1 MTHYTINEVTSEKS
15 DITFH
20 GIPYAD
26 ADRTGHWSIWA
37 ISLLFQANRAV
48 GMTNSFMYMD
58 KLRIKNVGHVI
69 TKQILDINPLV
80 YRYTYKTPIKLR
92 FLMEMKEV
100 GNSSIIFGTALYDE
114 ETGIKLAQNLLK
126 FVQINT
132 ETRKSLPFPSWFQTS
147 LSHLKMTG
155 NSKFTSLNRTTLPE
169 TPENYFQW
177 KVIVRYSD
185 LDRNMH
191 SNQATYLKLFMDCAT
206 KAAKSGYYRHFKTDM
221 CWFNVEHVAI
231 NYIGESFVDDELEIY
246 TWQDNSD
253 DSKIFFSCCKDK
265 KRITFAEFKY
275 GLERTKLLSSPKL

>member
-1 MTHYTINEVTSEKS
+1 MTHYTINEVTPEKS
-15 DITFH
+15 DVTFR

-48 GMTNSFMYMD
+48 SMTNSFMHMNI
-58 KLRIKNVGHVI
+58 LRIKNVGHVI
-69 TKQILDINPLV
+69 TKQILDINPLL

-92 FLMEMKEV
+92 FKMEMKEI
-100 GNSSIIFGTALYDE
+100 GNSSIIFSTRLYDE
-114 ETGIKLAQNLLK
+114 ETGLKLGQNVLK

-132 ETRKSLPFPSWFQTS
+132 ETRKSLPFPAWFQTS
-147 LSHLKMTG
+147 LSHLKMNG
-155 NSKFTSLNRTTLPE
+155 KYTSLNRATLSE
-169 TPENYFQW
+169 TPENCFRW

-185 LDRNMH
+185 LDKNMH
-191 SNQATYLKLFMDCAT
+191 SNQATYLKLFMDCST
-206 KAAKSGYYRHFKTDM
+206 KAAISGYYRHFKTDM

-231 NYIGESFVDDELEIY
+231 NYIGESFVDDELEVH

-265 KRITFAEFKY
+265 KRITFAEFRY

>member
-1 MTHYTINEVTSEKS
+1 MTHYTINKVTSEKS
-15 DITFH
+15 DVTFC

-37 ISLLFQANRAV
+37 ISLLFQANRSV
-48 GMTNSFMYMD
+48 SMTNSFMHMN
-58 KLRIKNVGHVI
+58 KLRIKNVAHVI
-69 TKQILDINPLV
+69 TKQILDINPLL

-92 FLMEMKEV
+92 FKMEMKEI
-100 GNSSIIFGTALYDE
+100 GNSSIIFSTCLYDE
-114 ETGIKLAQNLLK
+114 ETGLKLGQNVLK

-132 ETRKSLPFPSWFQTS
+132 DTRKSLPFPAWFQTS

-155 NSKFTSLNRTTLPE
+155 KYTSLNRATLSE
-169 TPENYFQW
+169 TPENCFRW

-185 LDRNMH
+185 LDKNMH
-191 SNQATYLKLFMDCAT
+191 SNQATYLKLFMDCST
-206 KAAKSGYYRHFKTDM
+206 KAATSGYYRHFKTDM

-231 NYIGESFVDDELEIY
+231 NYIGESFVDDELEVH

-265 KRITFAEFKY
+265 KRITFAEFRY